1 MPRVRPSGLTVSE
14 TMTGAL
20 TVSVVEPT
28 MAPRVA
34 EIVVVPDATPLA
46 NPVTSTVATAGVDEP
61 QLTSAVRSRLL
72 PSLYAPVA
80 VNCWVVFNGIDN
92 AAGATVI
99 DVRLA
104 AATVT
109 VRLAVP

>member
-1 MPRVRPSGLTVSE
+1 MIKTI
-14 TMTGAL
+14 TGAL
-20 TVSVVEPT
+20 TVSVVEPLI
-28 MAPRVA
+28 APKVA

-46 NPVTSTVATAGVDEP
+46 NPLASTVAADVDEP

-80 VNCWVVFNGIDN
+80 VNCWVVFTGIDN
-92 AAGATVI
+92 AAGATLIAVK
-99 DVRLA
+99 LA

-109 VRLAVP
+109 VKVAVA